1 MVDMLREIAPDGVFQ
16 RHEETMRVALLS
28 DIHGNDVAFRAALAD
43 ATRHGVDQIVCLGDV
58 ATMGP
63 NPQGTVE
70 LLFELNCLCIMGNHD
85 AFLLEPG
92 LVKDYTKA
100 AAVIDAVNWC
110 REQLSRESLDF
121 LSTFKPMEEL
131 PLGLNSMLL
140 LYHGSPRSNVEEIL
154 ATTPPE
160 QLDVL
165 LEGRQAT
172 VMAGGHTHLQM
183 LRQHRGNLVL
193 NVGSVGMPFKE
204 YVAGGRPTILAH
216 AEYAV
221 VEEAAG
227 VVSVALCRV
236 PVDKSALQQSLAVTS
251 NPLREWL
258 IQQYT

>member
-1 MVDMLREIAPDGVFQ
+1 
-16 RHEETMRVALLS
+16 MRVALLS
-28 DIHGNDVAFRAALAD
+28 DIHGNDVALRAVLAD
-43 ATRHGVDQIVCLGDV
+43 IRRQGVDQIVCLGDV
-58 ATMGP
+58 ATLGP
-63 NPQGTVE
+63 TPQKAVE
-70 LLFELNCLCIMGNHD
+70 LLVELNCLCIMGNHD

-92 LVKDYTKA
+92 LVNAYTQA

-110 REQLSRESLDF
+110 REQLSRESFDW
-121 LSTFKPMEEL
+121 LSTFKPIAEL
-131 PLGLNSMLL
+131 PLGLSSTLL

-154 ATTPPE
+154 TTTPPE

-165 LEGRQAT
+165 LEGRHAA

-183 LRQHRGNLVL
+183 LRQHRGSLLL

-221 VEEAAG
+221 VEEAGG
-227 VVSVALCRV
+227 VVSVALYRV
-236 PVDKSALQQSLAVTS
+236 PLDKSALQNSLAETS

-258 IQQYT
+258 IQQYASIE